1 MGVVTGPDIIHEQT
15 LERLVKQ
22 YQTELL
28 RMCFLYLRDTE
39 LARDAVQE
47 TYIKVYRSLDSF
59 RGDSGEKTWLIRI
72 AINTCR
78 DMHRSAWFRHT
89 DRRVTPDMLPVSSGK
104 AEEKDED
111 VLLSVMALP
120 VKLRE
125 TVLLYFYQNMSMKE
139 IAETLKLSSSAV
151 SARLD
156 RAKKKTTRR
165 TRREGI
171 PWMSKGSENSF
182 TIPLRCGFLTCKVTL
197 G

>member
-15 LERLVKQ
+15 FERLVKR

-78 DMHRSAWFRHT
+78 DMHRSAWFRRI
-89 DRRVTPDMLPVSSGK
+89 DRRVTPETLPEPASQADSERIELTLAIMQLPKQLREITLLYYYQDMTMREVAQALNVSVSTVSK
-104 AEEKDED
+104 RLERAQ
-111 VLLSVMALP
+111 A
-120 VKLRE
+120 KLR
-125 TVLLYFYQNMSMKE
+125 
-139 IAETLKLSSSAV
+139 AWLKGG
-151 SARLD
+151 RMH
-156 RAKKKTTRR
+156 
-165 TRREGI
+165 G
-171 PWMSKGSENSF
+171 
-182 TIPLRCGFLTCKVTL
+182 
-197 G
+197 

>member
-125 TVLLYFYQNMSMKE
+125 TVLLYFYQNMSVKE

-156 RAKKKTTRR
+156 RAKKKLRAAL
-165 TRREGI
+165 EGR
-171 PWMSKGSENSF
+171 GYH
-182 TIPLRCGFLTCKVTL
+182 G
-197 G
+197 

>member
-1 MGVVTGPDIIHEQT
+1 MEVVTGPDFVHTQT
-15 LERLVKQ
+15 LNRLVEQ
-22 YQTELL
+22 YQTDLL
-28 RMCFLYLRDTE
+28 RMCYLYLHDAE

-47 TYIKVYRSLDSF
+47 TYLKAYRALDNF
-59 RGDSGEKTWLIRI
+59 RGECGEKTWLIRI

-125 TVLLYFYQNMSMKE
+125 TVLLYFYQNMSVKE

-156 RAKKKTTRR
+156 RAKKKLRAAL
-165 TRREGI
+165 EGR
-171 PWMSKGSENSF
+171 GYH
-182 TIPLRCGFLTCKVTL
+182 G
-197 G
+197 

>member
-1 MGVVTGPDIIHEQT
+1 MEVATDPDITHERT
-15 LERLVKQ
+15 LERLVEQ

-89 DRRVTPDMLPVSSGK
+89 DRRVTPDMLPATSGN

-111 VLLSVMALP
+111 VLLAVMALP
-120 VKLRE
+120 VRLRE
-125 TVLLYFYQNMSMKE
+125 TVLLYFYQNMSGKE
-139 IAETLKLSSSAV
+139 IAEALKLSSSAV
-151 SARLD
+151 SARLS
-156 RAKKKTTRR
+156 RAKKKLRAAL
-165 TRREGI
+165 EGR
-171 PWMSKGSENSF
+171 GYH
-182 TIPLRCGFLTCKVTL
+182 G
-197 G
+197 